1 MVPHYTQAGQG
12 QIAPISGDHTGL
24 KRAEIKA
31 GVREVLMCKDGEGKM
46 GLRVCS
52 VNKVWLTPHLSSQWL
67 VHLVMFILEI
77 EE

>member
-1 MVPHYTQAGQG
+1 VGQG

-24 KRAEIKA
+24 KRAEIKP

-52 VNKVWLTPHLSSQWL
+52 INKVCLSHLTCLLNSWVIS
-67 VHLVMFILEI
+67 
-77 EE
+77 